1 MPRSLF
7 STLMLPTEGMYTS
20 SLPQL
25 QSLPL
30 RTFLPTGYESN
41 YAYPLIVLLHSHGGS
56 DEQVLRLAPRIS
68 RRNCLYLSLRG
79 PVPLNERDDDG
90 LPAYGWGEPREHDA
104 WLAEYLLKAV
114 EQTRREFHIHSERVY
129 LAGVAEGAGVAY
141 RMALRLPQKF
151 AGMISINGTLPR
163 PAEGPLFRDDEV
175 KDLRVLIA
183 HGAANEVVPLEFA
196 RRDFLALYGAGADV
210 LLSTYPC
217 THMVHPNM
225 LRDINR
231 WVIRNVDHD
240 TCWEA
245 EEDEEDEEEN

>member
-1 MPRSLF
+1 MPRTLF
-7 STLMLPTEGMYTS
+7 STLMLPSEGVYQS
-20 SLPQL
+20 KLPHLNSLPV
-25 QSLPL
+25 
-30 RTFLPTGYESN
+30 RTFLPTGYEAN
-41 YAYPLIVLLHSHGGS
+41 YAYPLIVLFHPHGGS

-68 RRNCLYLSLRG
+68 RRNCLYLSLQG
-79 PVPLNERDDDG
+79 PVALNSRDDDG
-90 LPAYGWGEPREHDA
+90 LPAYGWGDGTEHDA
-104 WLAEYLLKAV
+104 RTEEYLLKAV
-114 EQTRREFHIHSERVY
+114 EQTRREFHVHSERVY
-129 LAGVAEGAGVAY
+129 LAGVAEGASVAY

-151 AGMISINGTLPR
+151 AGVIAINGTLPR

-183 HGAANEVVPLEFA
+183 HGAANEVVPLELA

-217 THMVHPNM
+217 THTVHPNM

-240 TCWEA
+240 ACWDVE
-245 EEDEEDEEEN
+245 EEDEE

>member
-1 MPRSLF
+1 MPRTLLSA
-7 STLMLPTEGMYTS
+7 LMLPTEGIYSS
-20 SLPQL
+20 SLPHL
-25 QSLPL
+25 NALPV
-30 RTFLPTGYESN
+30 RTFLPTGYEHN

-56 DEQVLRLAPRIS
+56 DEQVLRYAPRIS
-68 RRNCLYLSLRG
+68 RRNCIYISLRG
-79 PVPLNERDDDG
+79 PVPLNARDDDG
-90 LPAYGWGEPREHDA
+90 LPSYGWGEPGEHDA
-104 WLAEYLLKAV
+104 WVSEYLLKAV

-129 LAGVAEGAGVAY
+129 LAGIADGAAVAY
-141 RMALRLPQKF
+141 RMALRMPQKF
-151 AGMISINGTLPR
+151 AGVISVNGTLPR

-183 HGAANEVVPLEFA
+183 HGAANEVVPLELA

-210 LLSTYPC
+210 LLSTHPC
-217 THMVHPNM
+217 THTVHPNM

-245 EEDEEDEEEN
+245 EEEDEED